1 MAGDKGKAFE
11 LEGMVTALSV
21 LRIMTPD
28 LSAIAALLEQKVA
41 RSPGL
46 FVSAPVVL
54 DLTAVDGEDEAGAEQ
69 AAKAAGRG
77 RSAFRLAPLL
87 SLLKAKGLV
96 PVGVRGAIAERREE
110 ATAAGL
116 GLFEAR
122 SAPAPE
128 ARKAPAGST
137 NASPTPDDHPA
148 PQAQRTS
155 TSNTTPGPAPS
166 TTSALL
172 LTQPL
177 RSGQIVYA
185 EHRDAVV
192 LAAVNAGAE
201 LIADGNIHV
210 YGTLRGRAL
219 AGAHGD
225 DQARIF
231 CQRLEADL
239 VSVAGVYLSADE
251 LPADKRGKAVQIHL
265 RDGELI
271 VAELAAPAP
280 TSAHP

>member
-1 MAGDKGKAFE
+1 MAADKDEAFK
-11 LEGMVTALSV
+11 LEGMVTALTV
-21 LRIMTPD
+21 LRVMTTD
-28 LSAIAALLEQKVA
+28 LSAIAQLLEQKVA

-46 FVSAPVVL
+46 FASAPVVL
-54 DLTAVDGEDEAGAEQ
+54 DLAAVDGHDKGGAV
-69 AAKAAGRG
+69 ASTRAAGRG
-77 RSAFRLAPLL
+77 PSALRLAPLL
-87 SLLKAKGLV
+87 SLLRAKGLM

-110 ATAAGL
+110 ASAIGL

-128 ARKAPAGST
+128 ARKTPANSPS
-137 NASPTPDDHPA
+137 ASPAAHAQPA
-148 PQAQRTS
+148 PQAQS
-155 TSNTTPGPAPS
+155 SSANS
-166 TTSALL
+166 TTQAPAASTQTALL

-225 DQARIF
+225 EHARIF

-251 LPADKRGKAVQIHL
+251 MPADKRGKAVQIHL
-265 RDGELI
+265 HQGELV
-271 VAELAAPAP
+271 VADLTTPTP